1 MMKIKPSPGGQSS
14 QEWKWSEGVTK
25 NRKMI
30 VSLKYPSYEEGWK
43 ELVPLLTGEEF
54 LTDTQ
59 NLMKRCIRG
68 LKLIA
73 SSRRIKSP
81 RRFSKHCNTR
91 SMCQLALVIKATSPL
106 HFRHVNP
113 EVIDHTLC

>member
-1 MMKIKPSPGGQSS
+1 
-14 QEWKWSEGVTK
+14 
-25 NRKMI
+25 MI

-73 SSRRIKSP
+73 SSRRITLP
-81 RRFSKHCNTR
+81 REDSASTAIPEACVSWLLSSK
-91 SMCQLALVIKATSPL
+91 LLL
-106 HFRHVNP
+106 HF
-113 EVIDHTLC
+113 ILDM